1 MKNLWRVSATPQ
13 ANLGLSRN
21 LCRSAL
27 LTSSPVSL
35 GRKAIGVELKDSY
48 FKQAKINISM
58 AAKRFHSEGMTQDSL
73 I

>member
-1 MKNLWRVSATPQ
+1 MPTVKAAVTARVGS
-13 ANLGLSRN
+13 
-21 LCRSAL
+21 
-27 LTSSPVSL
+27 
-35 GRKAIGVELKDSY
+35 LKDSY